1 MGSIKGFMENER
13 ETPPVRPVEE
23 RLQDQK
29 ECYAPFPEEKYKKQG
44 ARCMD
49 CGVPFCQSET
59 GCPLGNLI
67 PDWNDMVYRGRYKE
81 AVELMLKTNNFP
93 EFTGRICPAP
103 CEGACVLGINEPAV
117 TICNIEEMIAEKGF
131 ELGYIKSRKPEERTE
146 KKIAV
151 VGSGPAGLACAAQL
165 NSAGH
170 EVTVFEKDD
179 RIGGLLMYGIP
190 NFKLDKVIVKR
201 RLTLMEEEGVIFK
214 TGVNIGVDK
223 SAVEL
228 KNEFD
233 AVVLCG
239 GAQKSRDLPVEG
251 RDLDGIHFAMDF
263 LPQQNKRN
271 EGDMIPEES
280 SITAEGKN
288 VLIIG
293 GGDTG
298 SDCLG
303 TSLRQGAKGVIQFE
317 LLPEPPENRI
327 ESNPWPQWP
336 KIFRVSSSHEE
347 ANTREGKEKI
357 TEYCVA
363 TKKFSGQGGKVTK
376 IHGAKI
382 MFGDLDPKTGRPQM
396 QEVAGSEFEYDV
408 DLVLL
413 AMGFVHPIH
422 EGMLK
427 ELGVKLDGRGN
438 VWCNENKMT
447 SVDGIFVAG
456 DMARGQSLV
465 VWAIAEGRE
474 AARGVDKYLM
484 STTNLPHSQ
493 FLK

>member
-1 MGSIKGFMENER
+1 M
-13 ETPPVRPVEE
+13 
-23 RLQDQK
+23 
-29 ECYAPFPEEKYKKQG
+29 
-44 ARCMD
+44 
-49 CGVPFCQSET
+49 
-59 GCPLGNLI
+59 
-67 PDWNDMVYRGRYKE
+67 
-81 AVELMLKTNNFP
+81 
-93 EFTGRICPAP
+93 
-103 CEGACVLGINEPAV
+103 
-117 TICNIEEMIAEKGF
+117 
-131 ELGYIKSRKPEERTE
+131 
-146 KKIAV
+146 
-151 VGSGPAGLACAAQL
+151 
-165 NSAGH
+165 
-170 EVTVFEKDD
+170 
-179 RIGGLLMYGIP
+179 
-190 NFKLDKVIVKR
+190 
-201 RLTLMEEEGVIFK
+201 
-214 TGVNIGVDK
+214 
-223 SAVEL
+223 
-228 KNEFD
+228 
-233 AVVLCG
+233 
-239 GAQKSRDLPVEG
+239 
-251 RDLDGIHFAMDF
+251 
-263 LPQQNKRN
+263 
-271 EGDMIPEES
+271 
-280 SITAEGKN
+280 
-288 VLIIG
+288 IIG

-363 TKKFSGQGGKVTK
+363 TKKFSGQGGRVTK

-382 MFGDLDPKTGRPQM
+382 MFGDLDPKTGRPKM

-427 ELGVKLDGRGN
+427 ELDVKLDARGN
-438 VWCNENKMT
+438 VWCDENKMT
-447 SVDGIFVAG
+447 SVDGVFVAG